1 MDELSIELT
10 KIDNKIQKYNDK
22 KYLLL
27 QKHPKFQINNPDNEI
42 QEKSEIIY
50 HYEGYEND
58 IKEFINHL

>member
-1 MDELSIELT
+1 MDALSMT
-10 KIDNKIQKYNDK
+10 KIDSRISKYNDE

-27 QKHPKFQINNPDNEI
+27 QKHAKFQINNADNEI

-58 IKEFINHL
+58 IKQFINHL